1 LISVTSLIQPT
12 DQGVSIINS
21 TINLAAKTAVHE
33 DENLIFWWGKNDII
47 GCYTGCVHDIAEWKI
62 S

>member
-1 LISVTSLIQPT
+1 M

-21 TINLAAKTAVHE
+21 TINLAAKTAVNE
-33 DENLIFWWGKNDII
+33 DENLILFWKKKKRHYWVLYRV
-47 GCYTGCVHDIAEWKI
+47 C